1 MCEIVKLY
9 VYTPPPPP
17 LWPRVTR
24 WWVTPA
30 YVGWSSSWWLGIG
43 LVVWVEVVNLGEA
56 PSVANFG
63 ERWPLAYFCA
73 SKPLFWLITW
83 WRFRIWCGGKP
94 ICGGAP
100 FYRRFSVKVASSPL
114 CAANPPG
121 LVRVVF
127 LAVSPGGFSG
137 CVARLFFWLCRQV
150 CYWLCRQVVSGW
162 FCQGLFSWRL
172 SVCHS
177 LRQGQF
183 KYRASQLARGYRE
196 TVYFLFLHRYIR
208 YIILSFYI
216 RYKIII

>member
-1 MCEIVKLY
+1 M
-9 VYTPPPPP
+9 
-17 LWPRVTR
+17 
-24 WWVTPA
+24 
-30 YVGWSSSWWLGIG
+30 
-43 LVVWVEVVNLGEA
+43 GEA

-100 FYRRFSVKVASSPL
+100 FYRRFSVKVASSSL

-127 LAVSPGGFSG
+127 LAVSPGCFSG

-150 CYWLCRQVVSGW
+150 VFSGCVARLFSGCIARWFSGCVARLFFWLGRQVCFLTVSSGGFW
-162 FCQGLFSWRL
+162 LVWPGFVF
-172 SVCHS
+172 
-177 LRQGQF
+177 
-183 KYRASQLARGYRE
+183 
-196 TVYFLFLHRYIR
+196 
-208 YIILSFYI
+208 
-216 RYKIII
+216 

>member
-1 MCEIVKLY
+1 M
-9 VYTPPPPP
+9 
-17 LWPRVTR
+17 
-24 WWVTPA
+24 
-30 YVGWSSSWWLGIG
+30 
-43 LVVWVEVVNLGEA
+43 NLGEA

-121 LVRVVF
+121 LVRVAFLAVSPGCFLAVSPGLLLAVSPGCFLAVSPGCF

-137 CVARLFFWLCRQV
+137 CVARFVTDCVVRWFLAGFARV
-150 CYWLCRQVVSGW
+150 CFPDV
-162 FCQGLFSWRL
+162 CQC
-172 SVCHS
+172 VIA
-177 LRQGQF
+177 QD
-183 KYRASQLARGYRE
+183 RASLNIEQ
-196 TVYFLFLHRYIR
+196 VN
-208 YIILSFYI
+208 
-216 RYKIII
+216 

>member
-9 VYTPPPPP
+9 VYTPPP

-24 WWVTPA
+24 WWVEPA

-43 LVVWVEVVNLGEA
+43 PVVWMAVVNLGKA

-63 ERWPLAYFCA
+63 ERWPLACFYA
-73 SKPLFWLITW
+73 SKPLFWLVEW

-100 FYRRFSVKVASSPL
+100 FYRRFPVKVASSPL

-127 LAVSPGGFSG
+127 LAVTRLFFWLCHQVVFLAVSPGCFSG

-150 CYWLCRQVVSGW
+150 VFLAISPGLLLTVSSGCFWLVLPGFVFWRSSVV
-162 FCQGLFSWRL
+162 L
-172 SVCHS
+172 
-177 LRQGQF
+177 
-183 KYRASQLARGYRE
+183 
-196 TVYFLFLHRYIR
+196 
-208 YIILSFYI
+208 
-216 RYKIII
+216 